1 MRGKEGRE
9 ESIEGKNEEG
19 KAKIKKYQQ
28 REDKDVK
35 KNNKTEGR

>member
-19 KAKIKKYQQ
+19 KAKIKNIS
-28 REDKDVK
+28 RELRQ
-35 KNNKTEGR
+35 GC